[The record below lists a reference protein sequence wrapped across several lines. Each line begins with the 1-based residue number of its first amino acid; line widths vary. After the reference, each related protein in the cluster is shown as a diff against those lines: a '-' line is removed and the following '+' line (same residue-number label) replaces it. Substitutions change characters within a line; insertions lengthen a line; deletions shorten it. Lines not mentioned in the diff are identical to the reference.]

1 MTTDTPSPTESERP
15 APPAESPPPAAEQPD
30 TQLLL
35 LKDKVQRYLT
45 DLAGM
50 IQIAPNGM
58 FTLQMGS
65 ARVFID
71 CTAWRQTGKTLVSVQ
86 SPVLIDCVP
95 SAELYEHIATHAN
108 DYLFGHLS
116 ADPQTD
122 GSVIV
127 MFTHTLLGDYL
138 DPDELKTAVLG
149 VLSTVD
155 QIDEDMKARF
165 GGKRFQEG
173 PS

>member
-1 MTTDTPSPTESERP
+1 MTTDTPSPP
-15 APPAESPPPAAEQPD
+15 ESPPPGAEQPD

-45 DLAGM
+45 DLAGT
-50 IQIAPNGM
+50 IQIAPDGL
-58 FTLQMGS
+58 FTLKMGS
-65 ARVFID
+65 ARVFIS
-71 CTAWRQTGKTLVSVQ
+71 CTSWAQTGKTLVGLEC
-86 SPVLIDCVP
+86 PVLIDCQP
-95 SAELYEHIATHAN
+95 SAELYEDIATRAN

-116 ADPQTD
+116 AAPQTD

-149 VLSTVD
+149 VLSTAD

-165 GGKRFQEG
+165 GGKRFQED